1 MEFPK
6 ELFYTKDHEWIKI
19 ENGIATI
26 GITGYAAE
34 QLGDIVFV
42 ELPQADEQVEQ
53 EDNLGIIESVKTVSD
68 IYAPVSGTIL
78 ECNKEVMAEIDGDE
92 NENFHPE
99 YLNEDPYNKG
109 WILKIKVENES
120 ELKKLMSADEYAEV
134 AK

>member
-1 MEFPK
+1 VEFPK

-19 ENGIATI
+19 ENGVATM

-42 ELPQADEQVEQ
+42 ELPPTGGKVSQ
-53 EDNLGIIESVKTVSD
+53 EDSLGIIESVKTVSD
-68 IYAPVSGTIL
+68 IYAPISGTIL
-78 ECNKEVMAEIDGDE
+78 ECNEKVMAEINGDE
-92 NENFHPE
+92 NEDFHPE

-109 WILKIKVENES
+109 WILKIKTEDES
-120 ELKKLMSADEYAEV
+120 ELKKLMNAEEYAEL

>member
-1 MEFPK
+1 VEFPK
-6 ELFYTKDHEWIKI
+6 DLFYTKDHEWVKV

-42 ELPQADEQVEQ
+42 EVPPIDEEVAR
-53 EDNLGIIESVKTVSD
+53 EDSIGIVESVKTVSD
-68 IYAPVSGTIL
+68 IYAPISGTVF
-78 ECNKEVMAEIDGDE
+78 EHNQEVLAEINGNE

-109 WILKIKVENES
+109 WIVKIKLTDEN
-120 ELKKLMSADEYAEV
+120 ELKKLLSVDEYAAI

>member
-6 ELFYTKDHEWIKI
+6 ELFYTKDHEWIKF
-19 ENGIATI
+19 ENGVATM

-42 ELPQADEQVEQ
+42 ELPPTGENVSQ

-68 IYAPVSGTIL
+68 IYAPVSGKVL

-92 NENFHPE
+92 NEDFHPE

-109 WILKIKVENES
+109 WILKIKVDDEG
-120 ELKKLMSADEYAEV
+120 ELKKLLTAEQYAEL